1 MKKLVICNQKMFL
14 SYDEA
19 KILKGQMDD
28 IDLSNVDLVVCPN
41 FLNMDV
47 FSGYNLGAQD
57 CHY

>member
-47 FSGYNLGAQD
+47 LVD
-57 CHY
+57 IT